1 MTSKKDYV
9 KAANL
14 VLSRRSKNW
23 ENVDLADKLRG
34 ELFCDELENTFVK
47 LFSGDNP
54 RFDEGK
60 FRKACKG
67 E

>member
-34 ELFCDELENTFVK
+34 ELFCDELENT
-47 LFSGDNP
+47 L
-54 RFDEGK
+54 
-60 FRKACKG
+60 
-67 E
+67 